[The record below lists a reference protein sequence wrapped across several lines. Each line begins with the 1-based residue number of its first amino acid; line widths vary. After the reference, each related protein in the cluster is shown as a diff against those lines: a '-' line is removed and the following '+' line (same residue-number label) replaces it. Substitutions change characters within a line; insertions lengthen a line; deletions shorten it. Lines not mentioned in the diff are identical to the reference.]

1 MTAVEPADE
10 LEQTAL
16 MTDAEAV
23 RRAFNAHNAVWTL
36 VEGTIF
42 TVTNVG
48 LMLYSIYSKDA
59 PRLSWLVA
67 LVMTCV
73 SVVTVWVMKQITTE
87 RRFIPKRVSAAEE
100 SQRKTALA
108 VSRNLP
114 DWTVAY
120 YLLQFFTL
128 VYVAPHTGALVWG
141 SVFPWP
147 LIGLRFPF
155 VRRVL
160 LHITFITIVL
170 ITLSVRNVRIH
181 SENIASMAFA
191 NAIPLGIGALTSRR
205 VRRNTIE
212 RWSERRTSAREQLRM
227 RDELRYA
234 REVQLSML
242 PESAPMVDWADIAG
256 ISIPATEV
264 GGDYFDYIELDGT
277 LAVICGD
284 VAGHGM
290 ASGITLSALRG
301 GITLLR
307 REFKHPAAVLER
319 LQEVVTESSRKRTL
333 VTLAAVLFDPR
344 RRVATVANAGHPPI
358 LVRRGSGLVDSI
370 ELFGPP
376 LGVRRNVAIPE
387 VEVAFGPGDIFLLHS
402 DGVYE
407 ATNANGD
414 QYGLDRLSALLAS
427 LDGSAAEV
435 RDAVLRS
442 VAEFRG
448 SALQQ
453 DDVTVVVVRIV

>member
-1 MTAVEPADE
+1 MAAVEPEDE
-10 LEQTAL
+10 LEQAAL

-36 VEGTIF
+36 VEGTLF
-42 TVTNVG
+42 TLTNIG
-48 LMLYSIYSKDA
+48 LVLYSIWSKEA

-73 SVVTVWVMKQITTE
+73 SVVTVWVMKQISTE
-87 RRFIPKRVSAAEE
+87 RGFIPRSVSAAEE
-100 SQRKTALA
+100 SRKATVRA

-114 DWTVAY
+114 DWIVAY

-128 VYVAPHTGALVWG
+128 VYVTPHAGPIVWA
-141 SVFPWP
+141 SIFPWP

-155 VRRVL
+155 VRRLL
-160 LHITFITIVL
+160 LHVAFLAILL
-170 ITLSVRNVRIH
+170 ITLYARSVPRQAK
-181 SENIASMAFA
+181 NIVPLLIS
-191 NAIPLGIGALTSRR
+191 NAIPVGIGALTSRR

-212 RWSERRTSAREQLRM
+212 RWTERRTSAREQMRM
-227 RDELRYA
+227 RDELRFA
-234 REVQLSML
+234 RELQLSML
-242 PESAPMVDWADIAG
+242 PEAAPVLDWADIAG
-256 ISIPATEV
+256 VSIPATEV
-264 GGDYFDYIELDGT
+264 GGDYFDYIDVDGA

-307 REFKHPAAVLER
+307 HEFKHPAAVLER
-319 LQEVVTESSRKRTL
+319 LHEVVSESSRKRTL

-358 LVRRGSGLVDSI
+358 LIRRASGLVDSI

-376 LGVRRNVAIPE
+376 LGVRRNEPVPE
-387 VEVAFGPGDIFLLHS
+387 REVYFGPGDIFLLHS

-407 ATNANGD
+407 ATNSSGD

-427 LDGSAAEV
+427 SAGSAVEV

-448 SALQQ
+448 SAPQQ
-453 DDVTVVVVRIV
+453 DDVTVVVVKMT

>member
-1 MTAVEPADE
+1 
-10 LEQTAL
+10 
-16 MTDAEAV
+16 
-23 RRAFNAHNAVWTL
+23 
-36 VEGTIF
+36 
-42 TVTNVG
+42 
-48 LMLYSIYSKDA
+48 
-59 PRLSWLVA
+59 
-67 LVMTCV
+67 
-73 SVVTVWVMKQITTE
+73 VV
-87 RRFIPKRVSAAEE
+87 
-100 SQRKTALA
+100 
-108 VSRNLP
+108 
-114 DWTVAY
+114 
-120 YLLQFFTL
+120 
-128 VYVAPHTGALVWG
+128 
-141 SVFPWP
+141 
-147 LIGLRFPF
+147 
-155 VRRVL
+155 
-160 LHITFITIVL
+160 
-170 ITLSVRNVRIH
+170 ITLFLRGHPPNAG
-181 SENIASMAFA
+181 NIVPLLFA
-191 NAIPLGIGALTSRR
+191 NAIPVGIGALTSRR

-212 RWSERRTSAREQLRM
+212 RWSERRTSAREQMRM

-242 PESAPMVDWADIAG
+242 PEAAPVLDWADIAG

-264 GGDYFDYIELDGT
+264 GGDYFDYIDVDGA

-307 REFKHPAAVLER
+307 REFLHPAAVLER

-358 LVRRGSGLVDSI
+358 LIRRTSGLVDSI

-376 LGVRRNVAIPE
+376 LGVRRNEPVPE
-387 VEVAFGPGDIFLLHS
+387 REVPFGAGDIFLLHS

-407 ATNANGD
+407 TTNAAGD

-427 LDGSAAEV
+427 LHGSAAEV
-435 RDAVLRS
+435 RDGVLRS

-448 SALQQ
+448 TAAQQ
-453 DDVTVVVVRIV
+453 DDVTVVVIRIASV